1 MRILITGGAG
11 YIGTIL
17 VPMLLER
24 GHHVTV
30 LDTFKSGGP
39 DLSSACQYD
48 TFEPIKGDAR
58 DTRILDDLIPKHDVL
73 IPSRPW
79 SAHPCAR
86 RTRSAPRP

>member
-30 LDTFKSGGP
+30 LDTFKSGAP
-39 DLSSACQYD
+39 DLFSACH
-48 TFEPIKGDAR
+48 T
-58 DTRILDDLIPKHDVL
+58 
-73 IPSRPW
+73 
-79 SAHPCAR
+79 
-86 RTRSAPRP
+86 TRSSRSRVTRATRASWTS